1 MMLQNILNF
10 VLIIK
15 LIHLQKLQKMK
26 KKFNKFNNEIE
37 ILYQNNNS
45 KSILIYNQFAEQIIN
60 LNNTIIKL
68 DKDEELIMKIVDDS
82 KNNFLF
88 FRQKNI

>member
-1 MMLQNILNF
+1 
-10 VLIIK
+10 
-15 LIHLQKLQKMK
+15 MK

-45 KSILIYNQFAEQIIN
+45 KSILISNQFAEQIIN